1 MKKVLII
8 LLITVNA
15 AAFAQH
21 KDVNAAEFKT
31 YVDGKKGAL
40 IDLRTP
46 AEISSKGK
54 IKGALEIDYFSKD
67 AEANILKL
75 DKKKTY
81 LIYCAGGG
89 RSGECLELMK
99 KNGFKHVIN
108 LSTGYHEW
116 YKKGFEIEKK

>member
-1 MKKVLII
+1 MLIGT
-8 LLITVNA
+8 LK
-15 AAFAQH
+15 AQY
-21 KDVNAAEFKT
+21 KDVKAEEFKK
-31 YVDGKKGAL
+31 YVDSKKGVL

-54 IKGALEIDYFSKD
+54 IKGAKEIDYFSKD
-67 AEANILKL
+67 AESEILKL

-99 KNGFKHVIN
+99 KNSFKHVIN
-108 LSTGYHEW
+108 LSTGFDEW
-116 YKKGFEIEKK
+116 KKKGYDIEKK